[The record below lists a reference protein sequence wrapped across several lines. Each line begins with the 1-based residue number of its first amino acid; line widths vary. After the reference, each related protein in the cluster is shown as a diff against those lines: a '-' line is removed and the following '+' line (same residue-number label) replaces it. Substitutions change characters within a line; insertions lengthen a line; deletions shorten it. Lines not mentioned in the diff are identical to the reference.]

1 MILSSI
7 AGNKGP
13 WNSLEIAKFVA
24 SSIVPFVLA
33 FCGYVI
39 WDAQRVI
46 VEQREIALKGEQK
59 ATDARSKADENLR
72 QLRTAVYN
80 NAAPLIREVLT
91 YHFHVGNWKELPPAE
106 LIQIKRSL
114 DSFVYGRDAVLSP
127 TFANLYHNFMREA
140 FAAAGNSHGES
151 RIRSS
156 AACRT
161 RLPDQGAPE
170 WEQWFTGEDNR
181 WALCNA
187 YRQLRKNW
195 AAELSLPVAGESST
209 RECPPFY
216 NLAPCA

>member
-1 MILSSI
+1 MMPSNV
-7 AGNKGP
+7 ANKGP
-13 WNSLEIAKFVA
+13 WNSLEIAKFVV
-24 SSIVPFVLA
+24 SSIAPFVLA
-33 FCGYVI
+33 LCGYVI
-39 WDAQRVI
+39 WDAQRAI

-80 NAAPLIREVLT
+80 DAAPLVREVLT
-91 YHFHVGNWKELPPAE
+91 YHFHVGNWKELSPAE
-106 LIQIKRSL
+106 LIKIKRKL

-127 TFANLYHNFMREA
+127 TFADLYHNFMREA
-140 FAAAGNSHGES
+140 FAAAGNSRGES

-161 RLPDQGAPE
+161 LLPDQGASE

-195 AAELSLPVAGESST
+195 AAELSLPIAGETST